1 MKNSIF
7 IIFLIF
13 LGCNASNKTE
23 RLTINSTFLIKEFVL
38 KQTSIDE
45 FREVMKQQN
54 ISFQEENIEGY
65 ENIQTDEPLS
75 ICGNDE
81 RAAGTRKIFKN
92 EKHNLEFVFKLQD
105 KKWVLTEYFIGDFS
119 LFNFKEINPKKLLK
133 KEYETQAPYFFDHY
147 FQLVTHT
154 SYQMINYQKVDD
166 TYLEMISL
174 HVMISDL

>member
-1 MKNSIF
+1 MKNSVL

-13 LGCNASNKTE
+13 LGCNTSKKIE
-23 RLTINSTFLIKEFVL
+23 RLTINSTFLIEEFVL

-54 ISFQEENIEGY
+54 IAFEEQIIEGY
-65 ENIQTDEPLS
+65 ENIQTDEPLE

-92 EKHNLEFVFKLQD
+92 ETHKLEFVFKLQD

-133 KEYETQAPYFFDHY
+133 KHYETQAPFFLTTI
-147 FQLVTHT
+147 FNWLPIQV
-154 SYQMINYQKVDD
+154 IK
-166 TYLEMISL
+166 
-174 HVMISDL
+174 